1 MRPTTAPPADLLA
14 LGFGTTV
21 AMWAAGYLLRLPP
34 ATTPAP
40 AALALLA
47 LILTAGGLLTGRLT
61 PRRWRGGLQTGALT
75 SLLNLLILGSLLAGH
90 GPAQRVPSALVWL
103 PGSILA
109 GALLGA
115 LGAALGARLRPPH
128 APVIDPPTW
137 TAAFATV
144 AATATFCLLIVGG
157 IVTGKEAG
165 LAVTD
170 WPNSF
175 GHNMFLF
182 PLSRMTGP
190 VFFEHAHRL
199 FGSLVGLTSL
209 VLALHLQRADNRK
222 SVRRFALLAL
232 ALVIVQGLL
241 GGLRVTGRFTLSADP
256 QQTAPSLL
264 LAIIHGITGQLFFC
278 AMVALAA
285 LTAPAWRT
293 APPPRLLPRAP
304 LDHGLSRLLLSLLI
318 VQLVLGAVLR
328 HLAGG
333 LMVHVS
339 FAVIVIVAALITAV
353 RAWAVHDTLPIV
365 PRLGKLLLILIGLQL
380 GLGVAALVVTG
391 DRPNHAAPTL
401 ADVIVTT
408 AHQANGAFLLAV
420 ATLLVLWLA
429 RLVRAPGGNSG

>member
-1 MRPTTAPPADLLA
+1 MTDPSS
-14 LGFGTTV
+14 
-21 AMWAAGYLLRLPP
+21 RLP
-34 ATTPAP
+34 
-40 AALALLA
+40 L
-47 LILTAGGLLTGRLT
+47 
-61 PRRWRGGLQTGALT
+61 
-75 SLLNLLILGSLLAGH
+75 
-90 GPAQRVPSALVWL
+90 
-103 PGSILA
+103 LA
-109 GALLGA
+109 GALLAA
-115 LGAALGARLRPPH
+115 LGAALGARLRPPRAS
-128 APVIDPPTW
+128 APDPSAW

-144 AATATFCLLIVGG
+144 AAAATFCLLIVGG

-182 PLSRMTGP
+182 PLSRMTGG
-190 VFFEHAHRL
+190 VYFEHAHRL
-199 FGSLVGLTSL
+199 FGSLVGLTTL
-209 VLALHLQRADNRK
+209 VLALHLQRADNRRG
-222 SVRRFALLAL
+222 VRRFALLAL

-256 QQTAPSLL
+256 LQTAPSLL
-264 LAIIHGITGQLFFC
+264 LAIVHGVTGQLFFC

-285 LTAPAWRT
+285 LTAPAWRA
-293 APPPRLLPRAP
+293 APPPRPLARAA
-304 LDHGLSRLLLSLLI
+304 LDHGLCRLLLTLLI

-333 LMVHVS
+333 MMVHVS
-339 FAVIVIVAALITAV
+339 FAAVVVVAALITGV
-353 RAWAVHDTLPIV
+353 RAWAVHDTLPVV
-365 PRLGKLLLILIGLQL
+365 PRLGRLLLILAGLQVA
-380 GLGVAALVVTG
+380 LGVAALVVTG

-429 RLVRAPGGNSG
+429 RLVRAPGGNPG

>member
-1 MRPTTAPPADLLA
+1 MPT
-14 LGFGTTV
+14 
-21 AMWAAGYLLRLPP
+21 
-34 ATTPAP
+34 
-40 AALALLA
+40 
-47 LILTAGGLLTGRLT
+47 
-61 PRRWRGGLQTGALT
+61 
-75 SLLNLLILGSLLAGH
+75 
-90 GPAQRVPSALVWL
+90 
-103 PGSILA
+103 
-109 GALLGA
+109 
-115 LGAALGARLRPPH
+115 H
-128 APVIDPPTW
+128 APIIEPPTW

-144 AATATFCLLIVGG
+144 AASATFCLLIVGG

-199 FGSLVGLTSL
+199 FGSLVGLTTL
-209 VLALHLQRADNRK
+209 VLAIHLQRADNRK
-222 SVRRFALLAL
+222 GVRRFALIAL

-241 GGLRVTGRFTLSADP
+241 GGLRVTGHFTLSADP
-256 QQTAPSLL
+256 MQTAPSLL
-264 LAIIHGITGQLFFC
+264 LAIIHGITGQLFFS

-285 LTAPAWRT
+285 LTTPAWRT
-293 APPPRLLPRAP
+293 APPPRIVPRAA

-339 FAVIVIVAALITAV
+339 FAVVVIVAAMIVGV
-353 RAWAVHDTLPIV
+353 RAWAIHDTLPIV

-380 GLGVAALVVTG
+380 ALGVAALLVTG
-391 DRPNHAAPTL
+391 DRPNHPAPML

-420 ATLLVLWLA
+420 ATLLVIWLG
-429 RLVRAPGGNSG
+429 RLVRAPGGGSG